1 MENKESRKRMS
12 KEDRKEQIIESA
24 LKVFVEKGYNGTT
37 TQEIAKA
44 ADITEVTLFRH
55 FSSKQEIFM
64 EGIEPIIFTTL
75 KESVVASKDLSPRE
89 QLEYI
94 LRERISLI
102 SKNYKVIRLILMES
116 KITGEL
122 NDLNFIGRIAELLKT
137 TITDMGFAMRDE
149 EFTLRILMGGI
160 LSFLF
165 MPEADEDKIKD
176 FVSHIIPIIINSLI
190 NLEI

>member
-1 MENKESRKRMS
+1 MS